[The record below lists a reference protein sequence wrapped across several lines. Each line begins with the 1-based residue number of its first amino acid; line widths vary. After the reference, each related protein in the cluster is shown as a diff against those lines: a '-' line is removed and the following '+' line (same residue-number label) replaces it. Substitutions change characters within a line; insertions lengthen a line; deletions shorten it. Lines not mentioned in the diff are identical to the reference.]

1 MTEDKKK
8 KHLERLRQHQA
19 QRSTGED
26 AARGGSSN
34 SKPSAKKPASRN
46 NNTKQNGGAKKTN
59 RIQTNGMET
68 HRGQAIRASR
78 RTHEMADKLIE
89 IHNVQEIS
97 PERRANVKPL
107 TDKEVLRL
115 TPLGGQDGIGEKNMQ
130 VLEYGDTAVV
140 IDCGMD
146 LGIDLPGVNFG
157 IPDASY
163 LDKIKHKLKGYIITH
178 GHLDHIG
185 GMPYVVP
192 KYPAPIYGSH
202 FTIGMVKKVM
212 GDRERG
218 VEVENFEP
226 EFVEMNMDNHEKL
239 KLGDFYVELIRMT
252 HSIPDSSA
260 VVIETP
266 LGRVINSGDFR
277 LDPEPLD
284 HRPSD
289 VERLK
294 EFGKDGKT
302 LLLMSDS
309 TNSQKEG
316 RTPTESTL
324 EPSFHDIITKAEG
337 RVFVASFSSNMN
349 RIQMIINAAVAA
361 GRKVAIDGR
370 SMLSTLELAVKLGTI
385 KVPRGTVTT
394 LKSMPNLPDR
404 EVLVVQTGGQGELN
418 ASLQRMSVGEHQY
431 LKLKEGDTV
440 VISSTPIPGNNV
452 RYDQIS
458 DDLIRLGVRLYRA
471 PTHKVDGV
479 GPLHVSGHASRE
491 EQLELIDYV
500 KPKYFIPIYAGPLHR
515 KYHME
520 NAIYNGGFDSRNTFM
535 LDAGETMDF
544 VNGVAKYGP
553 KVPVGTQLVDNTGS
567 LVPSVVVKDRVVL
580 AEDGVVTV
588 IVTVDRKSG
597 RLLTSPDIITRGF
610 IYMRDNAELMDGIR
624 NELKRAV
631 NQRFKRVELDRF
643 KQELKDHITHFLFEH
658 TRRSPMVIPVVNAIG
673 SNGKSQIKPKP
684 KPDASH

>member
-1 MTEDKKK
+1 MSEEQKKK
-8 KHLERLRQHQA
+8 NLERLRQHQ
-19 QRSTGED
+19 QQ
-26 AARGGSSN
+26 
-34 SKPSAKKPASRN
+34 RN
-46 NNTKQNGGAKKTN
+46 NNTEKQQRKNGAEKKGHNGGRRGGGKRTDK
-59 RIQTNGMET
+59 IQTSGMET

-78 RTHEMADKLIE
+78 RTSEMADKLIE
-89 IHNVQEIS
+89 IHNVQEIT
-97 PERRANVKPL
+97 PERKKSIRPVS
-107 TDKEVLRL
+107 DREVLRL

-130 VLEYGDTAVV
+130 VLEYGDTAIV

-146 LGIDLPGVNFG
+146 LSVELPGVNFG

-163 LDKIKHKLKGYIITH
+163 LETVKHKLKGYVISH

-212 GDRERG
+212 EDRERG
-218 VEVENFEP
+218 VEVDNFEP
-226 EFVEMNMDNHEKL
+226 EYVEMNMDTHEKL
-239 KLGDFYVELIRMT
+239 KVGDFFLELVRMT

-260 VVIETP
+260 VIIDTP
-266 LGRVINSGDFR
+266 MGRVINSGDYR

-284 HRPSD
+284 NKPSD
-289 VERLK
+289 IERLK

-302 LLLMSDS
+302 LLLMADS
-309 TNSQKEG
+309 TNAQREG
-316 RTPTESTL
+316 RTPTEHTL
-324 EPSFHDIITKAEG
+324 EPSFHDIIKKAQG
-337 RVFVASFSSNMN
+337 RVFVSSFSSNMN
-349 RIQMIINAAVAA
+349 RVQMIINAAVES

-385 KVPRGTVTT
+385 KIPRGTVTT
-394 LKSMPNLPDR
+394 LKTMPNLPDNQ
-404 EVLVVQTGGQGELN
+404 VLVIHTGGQGELN

-431 LKLKEGDTV
+431 IKLKEGDTV
-440 VISSTPIPGNNV
+440 VISSTPIPGNEN
-452 RYDQIS
+452 RYAQIS
-458 DDLIRLGVRLYRA
+458 DDLIRLGVRLFRA

-479 GPLHVSGHASRE
+479 GPLHVSGHACRE

-515 KYHME
+515 KYNLD
-520 NAIYNGGFDSRNTFM
+520 NAIYNGGFDPRNAIM

-544 VNGVAKYGP
+544 VAGVAKKGP
-553 KVPVGTQLVDNTGS
+553 KVPVGTELVDNTGAV
-567 LVPSVVVKDRVVL
+567 VPSVVVKDRVVL

-588 IVTVDRKSG
+588 IVTVDRKTG

-610 IYMRDNAELMDGIR
+610 IYMRESAELMDGIR

-631 NQRFKRVELDRF
+631 NQRFKRIELDRF
-643 KQELKDHITHFLFEH
+643 KQELKDHITHYLYEH

-684 KPDASH
+684 QPDASH